1 MNVMLSKRTLL
12 LALALTTG
20 LSTAATAQINYDTM
34 TPERWGAVAQQIV
47 VSLDSPYQGVRVQN
61 MKNAIYFAT
70 FYRDQIDLS
79 QAVASMIT
87 ICEDKKRAREHMVAY
102 AALQAIGNGEAKQY
116 LARRVTG
123 EQAHEVRR
131 MMLAVLDDY
140 YAAKQ
145 VL

>member
-1 MNVMLSKRTLL
+1 MI
-12 LALALTTG
+12 G
-20 LSTAATAQINYDTM
+20 LSTAASAQEFYETKG
-34 TPERWGAVAQQIV
+34 PA
-47 VSLDSPYQGVRVQN
+47 LPYQGVRVQN
-61 MKNAIYFAT
+61 IKNAIFFAT
-70 FYRDQIDLS
+70 FYRDRIDLS
-79 QAVASMIT
+79 QAVKSIIA
-87 ICEDKKRAREHMVAY
+87 ICDDESRWAEHMVAL
-102 AALQAIGNGEAKQY
+102 AALQVIGNGEAKQY